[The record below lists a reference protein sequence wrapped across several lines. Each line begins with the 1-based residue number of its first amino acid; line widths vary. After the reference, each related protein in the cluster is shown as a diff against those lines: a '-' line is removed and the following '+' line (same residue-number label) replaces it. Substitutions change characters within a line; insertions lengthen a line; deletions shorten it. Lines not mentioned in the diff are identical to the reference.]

1 MSEDQGET
9 SDQQALEQS
18 GEQPPE
24 RPEVQHA
31 EAIVDRMG
39 HRVDE
44 WSAMLRHRVRQGIA
58 RAREAGED
66 IYAEAQAISQKQEQ
80 K

>member
-1 MSEDQGET
+1 MSEDQGEN
-9 SDQQALEQS
+9 SNQQTAEQAGEQS
-18 GEQPPE
+18 QE

-31 EAIVDRMG
+31 EAIVNRLG

-44 WSAMLRHRVRQGIA
+44 WSAIVRHRVRQGIA